1 VFFAALATDY
11 DGTLAHQGEVDAATL
26 ESLAEL
32 KRSGRKLLLVTGR
45 ELPDLRQVFPELD
58 LFDLIVAENGALLVD
73 PASGEEMPLAEPPSP
88 RFVASLRERGV
99 SPISVGRTIVATWEP
114 HETTVLQTIRDLGLE
129 LHIIFNKG
137 AVMVLP
143 SDVNKASGLKHA
155 LKRLR
160 LSAHNVV
167 GVGDAENDQA
177 FLSAC
182 GCAVAVDN
190 ALDSVKAKSDL
201 VVAHHGAGVSELA
214 RMMAASDLEAVRA
227 RVPRQRPVLGERAD
241 KTLLRLDPFESVLLA
256 GQEASRPAVVTPLL
270 EQMREHAYQF
280 CLVDP
285 AGAYAGLGDAVVVGD
300 ATQKPR
306 LSEIMELL
314 SLPHVSAVVG
324 LGALDPEER
333 PRCLAGLLSAIAKLR
348 AETGRPHWL
357 VIDQAHSCLPA
368 MHGSAPVA
376 LPHGLPAIVAVSA
389 QPDRVAPQLLERIST
404 VVAAGG
410 TVDGALVK
418 FGGAGGAVVSG
429 ASSAGLR
436 PGQLK
441 VLKRDGTIDVV
452 TAVRGA
458 GSTRTKK

>member
-1 VFFAALATDY
+1 VFFTALATDY
-11 DGTLAHQGEVDAATL
+11 DGTLAYHGKVDAATL
-26 ESLAEL
+26 ESLTEL

-45 ELPDLRQVFPELD
+45 ELPDLRGVFPALE

-73 PASGEEMPLAEPPSP
+73 PANGEEVPLAEPPSP

-143 SDVNKASGLKHA
+143 SDVNKASGLKCA

-167 GVGDAENDQA
+167 GIGDAENDQA

-190 ALDSVKAKSDL
+190 ALDTVKAKSDL
-201 VVAHHGAGVSELA
+201 VVSHHGAGVSELA
-214 RMMAASDLEAVRA
+214 RMMATSDLSSVRA

-241 KTLLRLDPFESVLLA
+241 GSLLHLDPFESLMLA
-256 GQEASRPAVVTPLL
+256 GAAAARPAVVTPLL
-270 EQMREHAYQF
+270 EQMRAHAFQF

-285 AGAYAGLGDAVVVGD
+285 AGAYTGLEDAVAAGD

-306 LSEIMELL
+306 LGEIMELL
-314 SLPHVSAVVG
+314 SLPHVNAVVN
-324 LGALDPEER
+324 LRAFDPDQR
-333 PRCLAGLLSAIAKLR
+333 PRFLAELLPAITRLR

-357 VIDQAHSCLPA
+357 VIDEADRCLPA
-368 MHGSAPVA
+368 RLDHAPA
-376 LPHGLPAIVAVSA
+376 LLPRGLPAIVAISA
-389 QPDRVAPQLLERIST
+389 EPDKVAPQLRERVSK
-404 VVAAGG
+404 VVAAGP
-410 TVDGALVK
+410 GAGQLEVREP
-418 FGGAGGAVVSG
+418 GGAVEVISRG
-429 ASSAGLR
+429 SA
-436 PGQLK
+436 PLK
-441 VLKRDGTIDVV
+441 PRK
-452 TAVRGA
+452 
-458 GSTRTKK
+458 